1 MYILKLLFSIC
12 VVFCLSFVT
21 ITYIQHQYAFA
32 SPLLYN
38 TTEMLSNYTM
48 YSDERLGV
56 SFEYPSTW
64 DLSDNINRFAK
75 SSEVTVYNGSNS
87 FTVMKSQSNS
97 DATLAEK
104 LGGPKEVVDIIL
116 PAEERIVGQ
125 IEEDKYTID
134 GIDTV
139 SVLTALEGITG
150 VPDIGLERFLLIYK
164 DTLYI
169 FTYQDTVEKF
179 DSKESQDTLSHMLGT
194 IKFLDAGFN
203 EEDDRES
210 EDTKEE
216 EQDN

>member
-1 MYILKLLFSIC
+1 L
-12 VVFCLSFVT
+12 
-21 ITYIQHQYAFA
+21 QHQYVFA
-32 SPLLYN
+32 SLLLYN

-64 DLSDNINRFAK
+64 DLNDNINRFAK

-87 FTVMKSQSNS
+87 FTVMKSQSSS

-116 PAEERIVGQ
+116 PVEERIVGQ

-134 GIDTV
+134 GIDTA

-150 VPDIGLERFLLIYK
+150 VPDIGLERFLLINK

-169 FTYQDTVEKF
+169 FTYKDTVEKF
-179 DSKESQDTLSHMLGT
+179 DSKESQDTLRHILDT
-194 IKFLDAGFN
+194 IKFLDTGFN

-210 EDTKEE
+210 AATKEE